1 MMAYRGIE
9 RGNRGMKGNRNVQ
22 DLVQGSM
29 KFVNF
34 YFSVAEAVVADSG
47 ILATIYPMGQKG
59 NRNENVVIGDWGK
72 KARAL
77 RGPVGVDER
86 ECKRSEQNY
95 DVVKNARREKGQREQ
110 DGVRDEKEGNTR
122 SSLS

>member
-1 MMAYRGIE
+1 
-9 RGNRGMKGNRNVQ
+9 MKGNRNVR
-22 DLVQGSM
+22 DLVQSSM
-29 KFVNF
+29 NFVNF
-34 YFSVAEAVVADSG
+34 NFSVAEAVVADSG

-59 NRNENVVIGDWGK
+59 NRNENVVIDDWGK

-86 ECKRSEQNY
+86 ECKRSEEQDYN
-95 DVVKNARREKGQREQ
+95 VVKNARREKGQREQ